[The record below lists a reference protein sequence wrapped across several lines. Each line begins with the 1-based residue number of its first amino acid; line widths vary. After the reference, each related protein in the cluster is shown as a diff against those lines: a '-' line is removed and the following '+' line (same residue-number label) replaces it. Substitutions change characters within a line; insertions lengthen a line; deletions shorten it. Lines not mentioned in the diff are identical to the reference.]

1 MFGGYSLE
9 NIVEQIQSCFHPWGA
24 PFPGLRL
31 GWWLEA
37 AARKVVDVGPWT
49 VFPILSPF
57 LKRIPPNVEKC
68 FAWRES
74 FIFPPHPS
82 AWVKYKT

>member
-9 NIVEQIQSCFHPWGA
+9 NIVEQIQPCFHPRGV

-37 AARKVVDVGPWT
+37 AARKVVDVEPWT

-57 LKRIPPNVEKC
+57 LKRIPPQT
-68 FAWRES
+68 WRSALLGENLLY
-74 FIFPPHPS
+74 FPLTQ
-82 AWVKYKT
+82 VLK